1 MLKVNVVTSQK
12 KFLQKKHK
20 EKQETRCRKVTRCR
34 ELIDTLPDLNISIDY
49 DILPNI
55 KSQLADSILTEINNN
70 DAVFIPRSIFKDL
83 PINVAIDNTDL

>member
-1 MLKVNVVTSQK
+1 MVTSQK

-34 ELIDTLPDLNISIDY
+34 ELIDTLSDLNISIDY